1 MFPHL
6 LAYQSFNK
14 ELMPKDNVRIYNKP
28 RIDICLYFCLWPQ
41 DTLSKWLPQPL
52 SYILALTCV
61 GAVSSFASL
70 LNGLKTF
77 ALCKNTNTSLHSCTL
92 HSKRL
97 FTHHPLFFCFL
108 WFLWFSFLSI
118 TWFLNLGSQRK
129 GKKNLVQWWIPWSET
144 KVWPTKDSL
153 KYLKKKKIIS
163 LLYFFIFLFFIIYPT
178 LFRQ

>member
-6 LAYQSFNK
+6 LAYQSFNR

-41 DTLSKWLPQPL
+41 DRLSKWLPQPL

-97 FTHHPLFFCFL
+97 FPHHPLFF
-108 WFLWFSFLSI
+108 
-118 TWFLNLGSQRK
+118 
-129 GKKNLVQWWIPWSET
+129 
-144 KVWPTKDSL
+144 
-153 KYLKKKKIIS
+153 
-163 LLYFFIFLFFIIYPT
+163 FFFVFCDFFDFHSY
-178 LFRQ
+178 Q